1 MKIELLKNAFRG
13 VTRQEDSALAALAIV
28 PRKRRKL
35 PIASTHFDTI
45 NEAPVVERAEL
56 LALASKIFDPQ
67 RMERDEAEGLIG
79 LLQDA
84 GVLPKKEGR
93 FLRWQMRAGIEPGAV
108 VDLIASVRA
117 MMPASPQK
125 DDILDLLNDIVGRRY
140 QAAR

>member
-13 VTRQEDSALAALAIV
+13 VTRQEEAALAALAIV
-28 PRKRRKL
+28 PRKRREL
-35 PIASTHFDTI
+35 PIASTHFDTV

-67 RMERDEAEGLIG
+67 HMERDEAEGLIG

-84 GVLPKKEGR
+84 GVLPKKDDG
-93 FLRWQMRAGIEPGAV
+93 FLCWQMRAGIEQGAV

-117 MMPASPQK
+117 MMPASPHK
-125 DDILDLLNDIVGRRY
+125 DDILDLLNDIAGRRY
-140 QAAR
+140 QAAS

>member
-13 VTRQEDSALAALAIV
+13 VTREEEATLAALAIV
-28 PRKRRKL
+28 PRKRREL

-67 RMERDEAEGLIG
+67 HMGRDEAEGLIG

-93 FLRWQMRAGIEPGAV
+93 FLRWQMRAGIEPGEV

-117 MMPASPQK
+117 MMPASPHK
-125 DDILDLLNDIVGRRY
+125 DNILDLLKDIAGRRY
-140 QAAR
+140 QAAS

>member
-13 VTRQEDSALAALAIV
+13 VTRQDEAALAAHATV
-28 PRKRRKL
+28 PRKRREL
-35 PIASTHFDTI
+35 PVASMHYDTV

-84 GVLPKKEGR
+84 GVLPKKDGC
-93 FLRWQMRAGIEPGAV
+93 FLRWQMRAGIEQGAV

-117 MMPASPQK
+117 MLPASLHK
-125 DDILDLLNDIVGRRY
+125 EDILDLLNDIAGRRY
-140 QAAR
+140 QAAS